1 MMFFVSA
8 KRLQAIIAK
17 HIAVDRER
25 QLDRIWKEI
34 FTDDVRLRKERTK
47 ASVFAYPIAGEIKQ
61 PPTLTAIDQ
70 RVAAKKAT
78 TKAARPPRKPRDKK

>member
-8 KRLQAIIAK
+8 KRLQAILVA
-17 HIAVDRER
+17 
-25 QLDRIWKEI
+25 DRIEQLAKRQALAEQ
-34 FTDDVRLRKERTK
+34 LR
-47 ASVFAYPIAGEIKQ
+47 SVSGPMHITIGEYAKYGVQPI
-61 PPTLTAIDQ
+61 PTLTAIDQ